1 MGANP
6 TKMEKNMNSN
16 IENNSIRVEMDKA
29 IEKLE
34 NMGIN
39 QNSHKN
45 DDTTGLGDVVE
56 SVLNSFGI
64 TEEKFK
70 KWFNL
75 KECGCSKRKKYLNN
89 LFSWKK
95 NQG

>member
-1 MGANP
+1 
-6 TKMEKNMNSN
+6 MNSN

-45 DDTTGLGDVVE
+45 DYTTGLGDVVE

-75 KECGCSKRKKYLNN
+75 KECGC
-89 LFSWKK
+89 
-95 NQG
+95 